1 MRNFLIA
8 CFLSLIILTI
18 IYKSNH
24 DPEGTSRLISDIYST
39 ALDTLRIDTSEYVL
53 ETYLQSAKT
62 TTNNS
67 ENDLVALIYLVNTA
81 NLQIFTNMSL
91 VNLYIIREN
100 YIWTSNPGSAH
111 SNASRFSLARVST
124 DGPGI
129 IAGIFVDVVAEIKI
143 DSVNYSVIAR
153 HQAFEG
159 LK

>member
-1 MRNFLIA
+1 MRNFIIA
-8 CFLSLIILTI
+8 CFLSLIILTV

-24 DPEGTSRLISDIYST
+24 DPADTRISKIYSS
-39 ALDTLRIDTSEYVL
+39 AQDTIIIDSSKYVL
-53 ETYLQSAKT
+53 ETYLCQSA
-62 TTNNS
+62 NISDQNS
-67 ENDLVALIYLVNTA
+67 QNDLVALIYIVNTG

-111 SNASRFSLARVST
+111 SNASHFSLARVSA
-124 DGPGI
+124 DGPGLDT
-129 IAGIFVDVVAEIKI
+129 GIFVDVVAEIKI

-153 HQAFEG
+153 HQVFEG

>member
-1 MRNFLIA
+1 MKNFFIA
-8 CFLSLIILTI
+8 CFLTLVILTI

-24 DPEGTSRLISDIYST
+24 NPANTSRLNSIYS
-39 ALDTLRIDTSEYVL
+39 AAQDTLKIDTSEYVL
-53 ETYLQSAKT
+53 ETYLCQSAKT
-62 TTNNS
+62 SGDNIQ
-67 ENDLVALIYLVNTA
+67 NDLVALIYLVNTS
-81 NLQIFTNMSL
+81 NLQIYTNMSL
-91 VNLYIIREN
+91 VNLYIIRNN

-129 IAGIFVDVVAEIKI
+129 DTGIYVDVVAELKI

-153 HQAFEG
+153 HQIFEG